1 MSEAKACPFCG
12 EPAEK
17 LEGVELGYDYPLYGC
32 IEPDCPCSEMPF
44 VRLEEWDDR
53 PIEDALNARIAKLVN
68 LVEVQHDDNCHLAD
82 MCRQRDASIAEL
94 EATID
99 QLIAAGESLTRVA
112 EWRYANLTELL
123 AWDTLVEKIHK
134 EREK

>member
-1 MSEAKACPFCG
+1 MITVKELAQEITRELSELYLRIEGDDYRQLYVERNVHLQAISELEKQLAEAK
-12 EPAEK
+12 
-17 LEGVELGYDYPLYGC
+17 D
-32 IEPDCPCSEMPF
+32 
-44 VRLEEWDDR
+44 
-53 PIEDALNARIAKLVN
+53 RIAELVN

>member
-1 MSEAKACPFCG
+1 MITVKELAQEITKELSELYLRIEGDDYRQLYVERNVNLEAISELEKQLAEAKDRI
-12 EPAEK
+12 EK
-17 LEGVELGYDYPLYGC
+17 
-32 IEPDCPCSEMPF
+32 
-44 VRLEEWDDR
+44 
-53 PIEDALNARIAKLVN
+53 
-68 LVEVQHDDNCHLAD
+68 
-82 MCRQRDASIAEL
+82 L

>member
-1 MSEAKACPFCG
+1 MSEELKRCPFCG
-12 EPAEK
+12 EHQLPDS
-17 LEGVELGYDYPLYGC
+17 EGDGNVPYESGMSKECDF
-32 IEPDCPCSEMPF
+32 CSAT
-44 VRLEEWDDR
+44 VTHNWNTR
-53 PIEDALNARIAKLVN
+53 PIEDALQARIAKLVN

>member
-1 MSEAKACPFCG
+1 MNEKFDWNKWHKKAL
-12 EPAEK
+12 EDSK
-17 LEGVELGYDYPLYGC
+17 LEGQLFNLIPQSSFEELYDY
-32 IEPDCPCSEMPF
+32 
-44 VRLEEWDDR
+44 
-53 PIEDALNARIAKLVN
+53 IAKLVN